1 MSKGDNSPSPKAGGV
16 AAAMSA
22 LVLAV
27 LLAALDQ
34 TIVSTAFPR
43 IAEDLN
49 GFDDIAWVSAAY
61 LLASTAVTPLWGK
74 LGDMFGRK
82 RLYLG
87 STSVF
92 LVASVACGL
101 ARNLPEL
108 VGARVLQGVGGGG
121 MIVLT
126 FALVGDIVAPSER
139 GRYQGLFGSVYGV
152 ASIVGPLLGGV
163 FTDQLSWRWAFLVNL
178 PVGIVALAIAA
189 RFLPTARRGTR
200 ARIDYLGAT
209 VLAAIATGLV
219 LVTSFGERWGW
230 GSSAIVGLIAATVAL
245 AVALVPVER
254 RAAAPVLPPTMF
266 ASPTVVFSSLIAFF
280 ANAAM
285 FSVLVYLPT
294 YLQIVHGVSAT
305 LSGIHMLPLVA
316 GLVVSQSLAGRW
328 AAHVERLRTI
338 LLAGLA
344 ANLAGLLLL
353 GTIGAATDT
362 LVLSVFFLITGVGI
376 GMVPMVV
383 LTTVQNSVPTADL
396 GAASAVV
403 TFARSIG
410 AAFGVAVFGTLLNTG
425 FADRTSGLPTGGGF
439 DATRPDTISSLPGA
453 LRDTALDAVAH
464 AMAGGYLWIAP
475 ALVVGIVL
483 ALFLKPARES
493 GETTT
498 TDHSESADQSATTDH
513 SKPVPVAGPG
523 TDPVRTA

>member
-1 MSKGDNSPSPKAGGV
+1 MSKASESSSPRAGGV

-22 LVLAV
+22 LILAV

-34 TIVSTAFPR
+34 TIVSTALPR
-43 IAEDLN
+43 MAQDLN

-82 RLYLG
+82 RLYLA
-87 STSVF
+87 STSIF
-92 LVASVACGL
+92 LIASVVCGL
-101 ARNLPEL
+101 AQNLPEL
-108 VGARVLQGVGGGG
+108 IGARVLQGVGGGG

-126 FALVGDIVAPSER
+126 FALVGDIVAPSGR
-139 GRYQGLFGSVYGV
+139 GRYQGMFGSVYGV

-178 PVGIVALAIAA
+178 PVGIVAMTIAA
-189 RFLPTARRGTR
+189 WALPAATRGAK
-200 ARIDYLGAT
+200 ARIDYAGAT
-209 VLAAIATGLV
+209 LLAAIATGLV

-230 GSSAIVGLIAATVAL
+230 GSPAIVGLIVATVAL
-245 AVALVPVER
+245 ALLLVPVER
-254 RAAAPVLPPTMF
+254 RAAAPVLPPVML
-266 ASPTVVFSSLIAFF
+266 ASRTVVFSSLIGFF

-285 FSVLVYLPT
+285 FAVLVYLPT

-316 GLVVSQSLAGRW
+316 GLVISQSLAGRW

-338 LLAGLA
+338 LLAGLL

-362 LVLSVFFLITGVGI
+362 LVLSVYFLITGVGI
-376 GMVPMVV
+376 GMIPMVV
-383 LTTVQNSVPTADL
+383 LTTVQNSVPATDL

-410 AAFGVAVFGTLLNTG
+410 AAFGVAVFGALLSTG
-425 FADRTSGLPTGGGF
+425 FAERTHGLPTADGF
-439 DATRPDTISSLPGA
+439 DAARPDTIGRLPAA
-453 LRDTALDAVAH
+453 LRDTVLDAFAR
-464 AMAGGYLWIAP
+464 ATATGYLWIAP
-475 ALVVGIVL
+475 TLAVGILL
-483 ALFLKPARES
+483 ALLLGPARKS
-493 GETTT
+493 GAAGRK
-498 TDHSESADQSATTDH
+498 SEGATPTLGSAVADAKDS
-513 SKPVPVAGPG
+513 VPA
-523 TDPVRTA
+523 A

>member
-1 MSKGDNSPSPKAGGV
+1 MSEAQPSPAPGARGV

-22 LVLAV
+22 LILAV

-34 TIVSTAFPR
+34 TIVSTALPR

-82 RLYLG
+82 RLYLA

-108 VGARVLQGVGGGG
+108 IGARALQGVGGGG

-126 FALVGDIVAPSER
+126 FALVGDIVAPGER
-139 GRYQGLFGSVYGV
+139 GRYQGMFGSVYGV
-152 ASIVGPLLGGV
+152 ASIVGPLLGGI
-163 FTDQLSWRWAFLVNL
+163 FTDQLSWRWAFLINL
-178 PVGIVALAIAA
+178 PIGAVALVIAA
-189 RFLPTARRGTR
+189 RVLPAGTKGAK
-200 ARIDYLGAT
+200 ARIDYVGSL
-209 VLAAIATGLV
+209 VLAAIATGIV

-230 GSSAIVGLIAATVAL
+230 TSPAILGLVLATVVL
-245 AVALVPVER
+245 AVLLVPVER
-254 RAAAPVLPPTMF
+254 HAAAPVLPVAMLT
-266 ASPTVVFSSLIAFF
+266 SRTVVFSSLIGFV

-294 YLQIVHGVSAT
+294 YLQIVDGVSAT
-305 LSGIHMLPLVA
+305 LSGVHLLPLVA

-328 AAHVERLRTI
+328 AAHAGRLRLI
-338 LLAGLA
+338 LVSGLLV
-344 ANLAGLLLL
+344 NLAGLLLL
-353 GTIGAATDT
+353 GTVGAGTGT
-362 LVLSVFFLITGVGI
+362 VVLGVYFLITGVGM

-383 LTTVQNSVPTADL
+383 LTTVQNSVPAADL

-410 AAFGVAVFGTLLNTG
+410 AAFGVAVFGTLLSTG
-425 FADRTSGLPTGGGF
+425 FAHGVRALPTGGGF
-439 DATRPDTISSLPGA
+439 DPSRPDTIGRLPGA
-453 LRDTALDAVAH
+453 LRDTALDAFAH
-464 AMAGGYLWIAP
+464 ATSTGFLWIAP
-475 ALVVGIVL
+475 TLAVGTVL
-483 ALFLKPARES
+483 ALALGRPRAATAPVT
-493 GETTT
+493 G
-498 TDHSESADQSATTDH
+498 SAAAADSDDRAA
-513 SKPVPVAGPG
+513 VA
-523 TDPVRTA
+523 

>member
-1 MSKGDNSPSPKAGGV
+1 MSKADNSSSPKAGGV

-34 TIVSTAFPR
+34 TIVSTALPR

-82 RLYLG
+82 RLYLA

-92 LVASVACGL
+92 LIASVACGL
-101 ARNLPEL
+101 AQNLPEL

-126 FALVGDIVAPSER
+126 FALVGDIVAPRER
-139 GRYQGLFGSVYGV
+139 GRYQGMFGSVYGV

-189 RFLPTARRGTR
+189 RFLPAATRGTR

-230 GSSAIVGLIAATVAL
+230 GSPAIVGLIAATVAL

-254 RAAAPVLPPTMF
+254 RAAAPVLPPAMF
-266 ASPTVVFSSLIAFF
+266 ASRTVVFSSLIAFF

-338 LLAGLA
+338 LLAGLV

-362 LVLSVFFLITGVGI
+362 LVLSVYFLITGVGI

-425 FADRTSGLPTGGGF
+425 FADRTSGLPAVGGF
-439 DATRPDTISSLPGA
+439 DVTRPDTIGRLPGA
-453 LRDTALDAVAH
+453 LRDTALDAFAH
-464 AMAGGYLWIAP
+464 ATAAGYRWIAP
-475 ALVVGIVL
+475 ALAVGIVL
-483 ALFLKPARES
+483 ALFLKPARVS
-493 GETTT
+493 DETATA
-498 TDHSESADQSATTDH
+498 DHAEPAPA
-513 SKPVPVAGPG
+513 AGPAQ
-523 TDPVRTA
+523 DPVRAA

>member
-1 MSKGDNSPSPKAGGV
+1 MT
-16 AAAMSA
+16 A
-22 LVLAV
+22 LILAV

-34 TIVSTAFPR
+34 TIVSTALPR

-82 RLYLG
+82 RLYLA

-92 LVASVACGL
+92 LLASVACGL
-101 ARNLPEL
+101 AGNLPEL
-108 VGARVLQGVGGGG
+108 IGARVLQGVGGGG

-126 FALVGDIVAPSER
+126 FALVGDIVAPGER
-139 GRYQGLFGSVYGV
+139 GRYQGMFGSVYGV

-178 PVGIVALAIAA
+178 PVGAVALAVAA
-189 RFLPTARRGTR
+189 RSLPAATRRAR
-200 ARIDYLGAT
+200 ARIDYPGALM
-209 VLAAIATGLV
+209 LAAIATGLV
-219 LVTSFGERWGW
+219 LVTSFGQRWGW
-230 GSSAIVGLIAATVAL
+230 TSPAITGLSAATAAL
-245 AVALVPVER
+245 AVLLVPVER
-254 RAAAPVLPPTMF
+254 RAAAPVLPPALF
-266 ASPTVVFSSLIAFF
+266 GSRTVVFSSLIGFA

-285 FSVLVYLPT
+285 FAVLVYLPT

-305 LSGIHMLPLVA
+305 LSGVYMLPLVA

-328 AAHVERLRTI
+328 AAHAALLRRI
-338 LLAGLA
+338 LLTGLL

-353 GTIGAATDT
+353 STVGAATGT
-362 LVLSVFFLITGVGI
+362 LVLSVYFLVTGIGI

-383 LTTVQNSVPTADL
+383 MTTVQNSVSTADL

-425 FADRTSGLPTGGGF
+425 FAGRVRDLPAAGGF
-439 DATRPDTISSLPGA
+439 DAGRPDTIAQLPAA
-453 LRDTALDAVAH
+453 LRGTALDAFAH
-464 AMAGGYLWIAP
+464 ATATGYLWMAP
-475 ALVVGIVL
+475 ALAAGTVL
-483 ALFLKPARES
+483 ALFLKPVRKEDGGSAPAHTGR
-493 GETTT
+493 GTT
-498 TDHSESADQSATTDH
+498 A
-513 SKPVPVAGPG
+513 PVAVPAAGDARTPG
-523 TDPVRTA
+523 HGAATPDAARAA

>member
-1 MSKGDNSPSPKAGGV
+1 MSKTQSASPRAGGV
-16 AAAMSA
+16 AAAMGA
-22 LVLAV
+22 LILAV

-34 TIVSTAFPR
+34 TIVSTALPR
-43 IAEDLN
+43 IAQDLD

-82 RLYLG
+82 RLYLT
-87 STSVF
+87 STGIF
-92 LVASVACGL
+92 LTASVACGL
-101 ARNLPEL
+101 AQTLPEL
-108 VGARVLQGVGGGG
+108 IGARVLQGVGGGG

-139 GRYQGLFGSVYGV
+139 GRYQGMFGSVYGV
-152 ASIVGPLLGGV
+152 ASIVGPLLGGI
-163 FTDQLSWRWAFLVNL
+163 FTDQLSWRWAFLINL
-178 PVGIVALAIAA
+178 PVGIVALVLAA
-189 RFLPTARRGTR
+189 RALPAATRGAR
-200 ARIDYLGAT
+200 ARIDYAGAT

-230 GSSAIVGLIAATVAL
+230 GSPAIIGLIAATLAL
-245 AVALVPVER
+245 AALLVPVER
-254 RAAAPVLPPTMF
+254 RAAAPVLPPAMLG
-266 ASPTVVFSSLIAFF
+266 SRTVVFSSLIGFF

-285 FSVLVYLPT
+285 FAVLVYLPT

-328 AAHVERLRTI
+328 TAHVERLRLI
-338 LLAGLA
+338 LLGGLA

-353 GTIGAATDT
+353 GTIGGGTGT
-362 LVLSVFFLITGVGI
+362 LALSGYFLITGVGI

-410 AAFGVAVFGTLLNTG
+410 AAFGVAVFGSLLNSG
-425 FADRTSGLPTGGGF
+425 FAERTRALPTVGGF
-439 DATRPDTISSLPGA
+439 DAARPDTVGHLPA
-453 LRDTALDAVAH
+453 SLRDTALDAFAH
-464 AMAGGYLWIAP
+464 ATATGYLWIAP
-475 ALVVGIVL
+475 SLAVGIVL
-483 ALFLKPARES
+483 ALFLKPSREREGPDGS
-493 GETTT
+493 AGNIPDSAVQET
-498 TDHSESADQSATTDH
+498 
-513 SKPVPVAGPG
+513 VA
-523 TDPVRTA
+523 A

>member
-1 MSKGDNSPSPKAGGV
+1 
-16 AAAMSA
+16 MSA

-34 TIVSTAFPR
+34 TIVSTALPR
-43 IAEDLN
+43 IAQDLT

-82 RLYLG
+82 RLYLA
-87 STSVF
+87 STTLF
-92 LVASVACGL
+92 LIASVACGL

-108 VGARVLQGVGGGG
+108 IGARVLQGVGGGG

-126 FALVGDIVAPSER
+126 FALVGDIVAPRER
-139 GRYQGLFGSVYGV
+139 GRYQSMFGSVYGV

-178 PVGIVALAIAA
+178 PVGAVALVIAA
-189 RFLPTARRGTR
+189 RALPVSVRGAKGR
-200 ARIDYLGAT
+200 VDYAGAL
-209 VLAAIATGLV
+209 VLAAIATGLI

-230 GSSAIVGLIAATVAL
+230 GSPAIIGLIVATVAL
-245 AVALVPVER
+245 GALLVPVER
-254 RAAAPVLPPTMF
+254 RAAAPVLPPAMF
-266 ASPTVVFSSLIAFF
+266 ASRTVVFSSLIGFV

-285 FSVLVYLPT
+285 FAVLVYLPT

-305 LSGIHMLPLVA
+305 FSGIHMLPLVA

-328 AAHVERLRTI
+328 SAHTGRLRPI
-338 LLAGLA
+338 LLTGLL

-353 GTIGAATDT
+353 GTIGAVTDT
-362 LVLSVFFLITGVGI
+362 LVLSAYFLITGVGI

-383 LTTVQNSVPTADL
+383 LTTVQNSVPAADL

-410 AAFGVAVFGTLLNTG
+410 AAFGVAVFGALLNTG
-425 FADRTSGLPTGGGF
+425 FVDRTHGLPTSGGF
-439 DATRPDTISSLPGA
+439 DAARPDTVSLLPAA
-453 LRDTALDAVAH
+453 LRDTALDAFAH
-464 AMAGGYLWIAP
+464 ATAAGYLWITP
-475 ALVVGIVL
+475 ALAVGTLL
-483 ALFLKPARES
+483 ALFLKPARRTGQEQ
-493 GETTT
+493 GTG
-498 TDHSESADQSATTDH
+498 
-513 SKPVPVAGPG
+513 V
-523 TDPVRTA
+523 TDPANADAKGTVPAA